1 MHREFLRN
9 RDLRKDQKEFR
20 EAKLQT
26 TKAVIESDL
35 KNPKHTKSV
44 VLKTEESQ
52 SSVPIAFTSC
62 DEAVEVEDIEDME
75 SDDDHQ
81 KKLIEEQESL
91 ERQIKELENTEIDID
106 TETDETDCEAI
117 LNDLDGLEVSDNIDE
132 EKNSK
137 EILELRY
144 APMLDDM
151 TQLEKEETLSML
163 QDLVA
168 RYPGRAQKIHER

>member
-1 MHREFLRN
+1 M
-9 RDLRKDQKEFR
+9 
-20 EAKLQT
+20 QT
-26 TKAVIESDL
+26 TKAVIETDL
-35 KNPKHTKSV
+35 KSPKNTKSV
-44 VLKTEESQ
+44 NLKADERSAAAADVVTIAYLSCEE
-52 SSVPIAFTSC
+52 
-62 DEAVEVEDIEDME
+62 DDME

-81 KKLIEEQESL
+81 KKLMEEQESL
-91 ERQIKELENTEIDID
+91 ERQIKELESTEIDID

-144 APMLDDM
+144 APMLDEM